1 MSRTRNSLM
10 NITVG
15 IGGQLF
21 QMLIQFLSR
30 SVFIYCL
37 SVEYLG
43 VNGLFTN
50 ILTLLS
56 LTELGFGTA
65 IIYNLYEPIAKDD
78 RNRIIKLMNLYKVI
92 YRIVAVVVLLIG
104 LCLVPFLGVLVQ
116 NTDALPNIEIIYLV
130 YLLNAVASYCLIYKR
145 SLIEANQKAYI
156 CTIYQKIFSVS
167 QYIIQIVILLLT
179 HNYMLYLSM
188 MLFFSI
194 ACNVAISIKANN
206 MYPYLK
212 EKNNSLPEKSEI
224 KNIAKNTF
232 ALSLHRVGTI
242 CVNNTDNILMSTFVS
257 LSTVGLY
264 SNYTL
269 ITSSLSQFTSLI
281 FNAFTASI
289 GNLGAL
295 ESKDKMKSVFKTLNF
310 FGFFVFGFCTTCLF
324 NLFNPFIKLWIG
336 EKYLFSFSIVVIIVL
351 NYYTGGM
358 RQVTL
363 KFRDALGLF
372 WYDRYK
378 ALAEAIVN
386 LILSIWLVQKI
397 GVAGILL
404 GTLFCTV
411 FISSWVEPLI
421 LFKYG
426 FESSVK
432 EYFLDYLKYTISL
445 IIIIGITYY
454 LNNNIGVYNE
464 IVDFAIKC
472 IITVSV
478 YLVGTIIFYFKN
490 NEFKDLIRRIFNMY
504 GRIRILKNKDAQEC
518 EYCQ

>member
-1 MSRTRNSLM
+1 MSRTKNSLM

-15 IGGQLF
+15 IGGQFF
-21 QMLIQFLSR
+21 QILIQFISR

-37 SVEYLG
+37 SAEYLG
-43 VNGLFTN
+43 INGLFTN

-78 RNRIIKLMNLYKVI
+78 RDHIIKLMNLYKMI
-92 YRIVAVVVLLIG
+92 YRIIAILILLIG

-116 NTDALPNIEIIYLV
+116 NTDALPNIKIIYLI
-130 YLLNAVASYCLIYKR
+130 YLLNSVASYCLIYKR

-156 CTIYQKIFSVS
+156 CTIYQKLFTIS
-167 QYIIQIVILLLT
+167 QHIVQIGILVLT
-179 HNYMLYLSM
+179 RNYMLYLLM
-188 MLFFSI
+188 MIFFSV
-194 ACNVAISIKANN
+194 ACNVAISIKADR

-212 EKNNSLPEKSEI
+212 EKNNSLPEKSEM

-242 CVNNTDNILMSTFVS
+242 FVNNTDNILMSAFVS

-289 GNLGAL
+289 GNMGAL
-295 ESKDKMKSVFKTLNF
+295 ESKDKIRSVFKTLNF
-310 FGFFVFGFCTTCLF
+310 VGFFVFGFCTTCLL

-336 EKYLFSFSIVVIIVL
+336 ETYLFSFSVVVIIVV
-351 NYYTGGM
+351 NYYVGGM

-372 WYDRYK
+372 WHDRYK

-397 GVAGILL
+397 GVTGILL

-426 FESSVK
+426 FESTVK
-432 EYFLDYLKYTISL
+432 EYFIDYLKYTISL
-445 IIIIGITYY
+445 IVIIYITYY
-454 LNNNIGVYNE
+454 LNSILIVNE
-464 IVDFAIKC
+464 GIVDFVLRC

-478 YLVGTIIFYFKN
+478 YLVGIVIFYFKN
-490 NEFKDLIRRIFNMY
+490 SEFKNLVRRARSMIS
-504 GRIRILKNKDAQEC
+504 GVISLKNRSLNI
-518 EYCQ
+518 